1 MSKEA
6 VDLHIHSNKS
16 SDGDFTPSQ
25 IVHLAKEKGLRAISI
40 TDHDSVD
47 AYPEALNIGEE
58 IGLEVIPGV
67 ELTTLFT
74 DREFHLLIFFI
85 VWERAIVKDLIKE
98 VADRRFIEA
107 KARVDKLQKLGFPV
121 EWEEVVQ
128 EAAPHPPLGVTI
140 ADILLKKA
148 EKNADPLFEKYLD
161 EESRM
166 YAPYLFY
173 KDYFAEGRPA
183 SVPRKNVYLK
193 DVLELAPQMG
203 GVPVL
208 AHPGASF
215 ERVTKEDLEVLKGFG
230 LQGLEVYTSYHD
242 DSMAAYYKGLA
253 LELDLVPTAGSDFHG
268 RIKPQVPFGLLNNGS
283 YRMVEELRKRREHY
297 DF

>member
-1 MSKEA
+1 MTES

-16 SDGDFTPSQ
+16 SDGDFSPTH

-40 TDHDSVD
+40 TDHDSVA

-74 DREFHLLIFFI
+74 DREFHLLLYFI
-85 VWERAIVKDLIKE
+85 DWDRTIVKELVTE

-107 KARVDKLQKLGFPV
+107 KNRVEKLQKLGFSI
-121 EWEEVVQ
+121 EWEEVLE
-128 EAAPHPPLGVTI
+128 EAGPYPPLGVTI
-140 ADILLKKA
+140 AKVLLIKS
-148 EKNADPLFEKYLD
+148 EKNGDPLLEEYLND
-161 EESRM
+161 ANRM

-173 KDYFAEGRPA
+173 KDYFADGRPA
-183 SVPRKNVYLK
+183 FVPRQNVNLK
-193 DVLELAPQMG
+193 DVLALAPQMC

-208 AHPGASF
+208 AHPGAPF
-215 ERVTKEDLEVLKGFG
+215 ERVSREDLEVLKGLG

-242 DSMAAYYKGLA
+242 DPMAAYYKGLA
-253 LELDLVPTAGSDFHG
+253 MEFDLVPTAGSDFHG
-268 RIKPQVPFGLLNNGS
+268 SIKPHVPFGSQNNGE
-283 YRMVEELRKRREHY
+283 YWMVEELRKRRSL
-297 DF
+297 

>member
-1 MSKEA
+1 MTES

-16 SDGDFTPSQ
+16 SDGDFSPTH
-25 IVHLAKEKGLRAISI
+25 IVHLAKEKGFRAISI
-40 TDHDSVD
+40 TDHDSVA

-74 DREFHLLIFFI
+74 DREFHLLLFFI
-85 VWERAIVKDLIKE
+85 DWERTIVKELVTE

-107 KARVDKLQKLGFPV
+107 KNRVDKLQKLGFSI
-121 EWEEVVQ
+121 EWEEILQ
-128 EAAPHPPLGVTI
+128 EAGPHPPLGVTI
-140 ADILLKKA
+140 ANVLLKKA
-148 EKNADPLFEKYLD
+148 EKNADPLLEKYLD
-161 EESRM
+161 DTNRM

-173 KDYFAEGRPA
+173 KDYFADGRPA
-183 SVPRKNVYLK
+183 SVPRQNVNLK
-193 DVLELAPQMG
+193 DVLALAPQMC

-208 AHPGASF
+208 AHPGAPF
-215 ERVTKEDLEVLKGFG
+215 ERVTREDLEVLKGFG

-253 LELDLVPTAGSDFHG
+253 MELDLVPTAGSDFHG
-268 RIKPQVPFGLLNNGS
+268 RIKPHVPFGSLNNGG
-283 YRMVEELRKRREHY
+283 YWMVEELRKRRSL
-297 DF
+297 

>member
-25 IVHLAKEKGLRAISI
+25 IVHLAKEMGLRAISI

-47 AYPEALNIGEE
+47 AYPEALNIGKE

-74 DREFHLLIFFI
+74 DREFHLLIFF
-85 VWERAIVKDLIKE
+85 VAWERAIVKDLVKK

-107 KARVDKLQKLGFPV
+107 KGRVDKLQKLGFSI
-121 EWEEVVQ
+121 EWEEVIQ

-140 ADILLKKA
+140 ADVLLKKA
-148 EKNADPLFEKYLD
+148 EKNADPLFKKYLN
-161 EESRM
+161 ENSRM

-173 KDYFAEGRPA
+173 KDYFADGRPA
-183 SVPRKNVYLK
+183 SVPRQNIYLK
-193 DVLELAPQMG
+193 DVLELAPQIG

-215 ERVTKEDLEVLKGFG
+215 EQVTREDLEVLKGFG
-230 LQGLEVYTSYHD
+230 LQGLEVYTSYHEN
-242 DSMAAYYKGLA
+242 SMAEYYKGLA
-253 LELDLVPTAGSDFHG
+253 LELDLVATAGSDFHG
-268 RIKPQVPFGLLNNGS
+268 RIKPQVPFGSLNNGG
-283 YRMVEELRKRREHY
+283 YWMVEELRKRRS
-297 DF
+297 